1 MPLPASDH
9 PARAKGR
16 QEIAD
21 LQRALVAALTAE
33 AGAPQGFNHTEVART
48 ARSLRAKRRAAVAKA
63 WPGLTS
69 ELGATFAAVFDS
81 FAAACPVGDDGP
93 VEDGR
98 RFAEH
103 LWRRSALGDRGRS
116 ELLARRVS
124 RGMPLRAMRL
134 SNGSI
139 AIALRLRRGIR
150 RIVIPVP
157 FVARPGLRI
166 RERAR

>member
-48 ARSLRAKRRAAVAKA
+48 A
-63 WPGLTS
+63 
-69 ELGATFAAVFDS
+69 
-81 FAAACPVGDDGP
+81 
-93 VEDGR
+93 
-98 RFAEH
+98 
-103 LWRRSALGDRGRS
+103 
-116 ELLARRVS
+116 
-124 RGMPLRAMRL
+124 MRL